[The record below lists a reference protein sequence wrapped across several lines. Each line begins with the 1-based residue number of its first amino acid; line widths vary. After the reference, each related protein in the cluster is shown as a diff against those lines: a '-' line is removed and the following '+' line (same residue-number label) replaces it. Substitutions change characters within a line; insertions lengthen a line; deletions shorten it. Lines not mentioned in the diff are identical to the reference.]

1 MSRKRRGKENNHSE
15 AEKAKTMSKR
25 PRPEQLFLEEDPTPD
40 RCWQAL
46 SLNVQACYERL
57 TQAGGG
63 EIVREG
69 GIMAADGH
77 MTIASVDP
85 LQIGDHLD
93 RILDWYRGRRLERE
107 AICWYLHPAPPGDL
121 EARLFAR
128 GFALNWQPHWMWCDL
143 RSLHSS
149 DDPPSP
155 FDIQVVENEPVWHM
169 DDLPNYDPQEAPVL
183 AALHRAYPQHAPSL
197 IAFQNHQV
205 VGRCMLT
212 ITTGAWGIAG
222 LFAMGVVPSARRQGI
237 GTALAR
243 TACTLAQQ
251 MGCHH
256 VVLNATPMG
265 EPVYRR
271 VGFQSMGYG
280 HTWLLPA
287 QTLATSAPT
296 KDQVRFLEAVGRG
309 DLLILA
315 DTGKRLA
322 ERVLHEPLSSGLTP
336 LDIAVRCHQP
346 ESAAWLVEHGVPL
359 DLLSAWDLGWKEQ
372 IPRLLAEQPELV
384 NLKQG
389 EWHAAALQIA
399 IERGDLELA
408 KLLLTVPNDLSIKD
422 AAFQATA
429 MGWAHH
435 FQRTE
440 IIALIERH
448 RS

>member
-1 MSRKRRGKENNHSE
+1 
-15 AEKAKTMSKR
+15 MSKR
-25 PRPEQLFLEEDPTPD
+25 PRPEQLFLEENPT
-40 RCWQAL
+40 RHRRWQAL

-57 TQAGGG
+57 TRAGGG
-63 EIVREG
+63 DIIREG
-69 GIMAADGH
+69 SLMGADGH
-77 MTIASVDP
+77 LTIASVDP

-93 RILDWYRGRRLERE
+93 RILDWYRGRRPDRE
-107 AICWYLHPAPPGDL
+107 AICWYLHSAPPGDL

-128 GFALNWQPHWMWCDL
+128 GFAPNWQPHWMWCDL
-143 RSLHSS
+143 RHLPSS
-149 DDPPSP
+149 DDFLSP
-155 FDIQVVENEPVWHM
+155 FAIQVVENEPVGQM

-183 AALHRAYPQHAPSL
+183 AALHHAYPRHAPSL
-197 IAFQNHQV
+197 IAFQDQHV
-205 VGRCMLT
+205 VGRCMLN

-243 TACTLAQQ
+243 TACHLALQ

-256 VVLNATPMG
+256 VALNATSMG
-265 EPVYRR
+265 ESVYRR
-271 VGFQSMGYG
+271 VGFQSMGHG
-280 HTWLLPA
+280 HTWFLPA
-287 QTLATSAPT
+287 QTLATSAPS

-309 DLLILA
+309 DLLAL
-315 DTGKRLA
+315 DQTGKRLA
-322 ERVLHEPLSSGLTP
+322 ERAFREPLSGGLTP

-346 ESAAWLVEHGVPL
+346 ASATWLVEHGTPL

-384 NLKQG
+384 NLQRG
-389 EWHAAALQIA
+389 EWHATPLQIA